1 MSSWSRRKRR
11 VQVSAYLDVEQAD
24 RLRDLSERTGVPQAV
39 YLREAVDVV
48 LEKHNEEV
56 KS

>member
-1 MSSWSRRKRR
+1 M
-11 VQVSAYLDVEQAD
+11 EQAD
-24 RLRDLSERTGVPQAV
+24 RLRELSEKTGVPQAV

-48 LEKHNEEV
+48 LEKHKEGV